1 MIVYLFVVIQIYS
14 SSAVF
19 FYLIVK
25 LSLEKSDEPFF
36 SILKIFDGRF
46 LVKLQ
51 DKHKECR
58 YEDITTFERTRQKK
72 FPAISK
78 DYKETP
84 LVGVDGFEPPT
95 LCL

>member
-1 MIVYLFVVIQIYS
+1 MANFQEN
-14 SSAVF
+14 
-19 FYLIVK
+19 K
-25 LSLEKSDEPFF
+25 
-36 SILKIFDGRF
+36 
-46 LVKLQ
+46 
-51 DKHKECR
+51 
-58 YEDITTFERTRQKK
+58 TKK